1 MEGSIKDRRKDRI
14 KEELRPIKKVTIND
28 FDKDKINQYL
38 KNIKIEKANFSKWKL
53 RNRYDSWGKK

>member
-1 MEGSIKDRRKDRI
+1 MEGSIKDRRKDRM

-53 RNRYDSWGKK
+53 RNRYDDRGKK

>member
-1 MEGSIKDRRKDRI
+1 MEDSIKDRRKDRM

-38 KNIKIEKANFSKWKL
+38 KNIKIEKANFSK
-53 RNRYDSWGKK
+53 